1 MCSGYFFPDVHRTP
15 LAGEFW
21 GTGKRLW
28 YKQLELGKKSLT
40 PTGLKSFINQIL
52 PIQLSVSFPRLPGW
66 TFALSFALTMQNI
79 TWVRSTITPPGG
91 TSPAVTHMLSE
102 AVTSFFFFFPL
113 IYILAVLSQT
123 IELHCLLAQ
132 HEAFPHSS
140 GREASGL
147 SWLCLSYCSASDQHR
162 QNPR

>member
-1 MCSGYFFPDVHRTP
+1 MRSGYFFPDVHRTP

-91 TSPAVTHMLSE
+91 TSL
-102 AVTSFFFFFPL
+102 FFFFSL

>member
-91 TSPAVTHMLSE
+91 TSL
-102 AVTSFFFFFPL
+102 FFFFSL

-140 GREASGL
+140 GREARGL
-147 SWLCLSYCSASDQHR
+147 SWQCLSYCSASDQHR
-162 QNPR
+162 QKPR